1 MSGLFLNKWR
11 VYKTGLYYRLN
22 TFHVV
27 LLGPRSRFDSANAA
41 ETISYLYF
49 DRDNT
54 TIKYKIKTFFEYLWD
69 FGMWAGDE
77 TPSDEMFVDGED
89 SYLNSNRESDGTSNS
104 MLQDLLHNN
113 KLVHQDFFNDFPQDL
128 FDDDDL
134 TWWWT

>member
-1 MSGLFLNKWR
+1 
-11 VYKTGLYYRLN
+11 
-22 TFHVV
+22 
-27 LLGPRSRFDSANAA
+27 
-41 ETISYLYF
+41 
-49 DRDNT
+49 
-54 TIKYKIKTFFEYLWD
+54 
-69 FGMWAGDE
+69 MWAGDE

-134 TWWWT
+134 T